1 MSDCFVRV
9 IFVVNVPVVLSAKY
23 FEFKKFLGGGG
34 YGIVLEAIKR
44 IDKRKYAAKGIF
56 DEPKWKT
63 ERRALMEVTALA
75 DCDHP
80 GIVRYYHAWDEEP
93 PDFWQLSENSA
104 PETRSLSRMKSWFK
118 QIVSAVAYIHEKKQF
133 HRDMKISFIS
143 RYGSKTD
150 VFTLGLILVELCLVL
165 TSEEKLE
172 IFDNYCVG
180 TQSELITDG
189 ETANFVEMLTQID
202 PNKRPTCNEMLG
214 HEYFA

>member
-1 MSDCFVRV
+1 
-9 IFVVNVPVVLSAKY
+9 
-23 FEFKKFLGGGG
+23 
-34 YGIVLEAIKR
+34 
-44 IDKRKYAAKGIF
+44 
-56 DEPKWKT
+56 
-63 ERRALMEVTALA
+63 MEVTALA

-93 PDFWQLSENSA
+93 PDFWQ
-104 PETRSLSRMKSWFK
+104 
-118 QIVSAVAYIHEKKQF
+118 
-133 HRDMKISFIS
+133 
-143 RYGSKTD
+143 
-150 VFTLGLILVELCLVL
+150 
-165 TSEEKLE
+165 